1 MLTRI
6 EIDGFKT
13 FSGFE
18 LDLQPFSAVVGPNAS
33 GKSNLFDALKFISL
47 LAQHDVRTAM
57 RDLRGEP
64 EELFRQTASG
74 TRDDMKFAVEVLLGS
89 FGIDAFG
96 AKYAIKAQRIR
107 YELGLSIK
115 RDARGNPHGIFI
127 SHEMCFPLFRSHD
140 KDTFLRRVKVSYS
153 HRKNAFIDMDIDSNS
168 RVVAFNIRQDGPAG
182 DTGATKRGR
191 PVKIPAAEASR
202 TALSTI
208 ATSEF
213 PHLYALRDLLSSIRF
228 LEINPQSARRAS
240 DKFES
245 KSLRSDA
252 SNLSAVLARL
262 KDETRNDKRPNGVI
276 SDIASDLTSLI
287 PSVKSVNVHDDDG
300 SKEYSFSVSMKD
312 DLSFSSRVISDGTL
326 RLLAL
331 LSILDDPDRKGVLCF
346 EEPENG
352 VHKGRIPLL
361 MTLLRES
368 ASTGDGLLEDQLF
381 QVLVNTHSPAVMK
394 SLEDRE
400 IIAADSV
407 AMIDPISSTRSTRTR
422 MRTGVRSDQLELDP
436 EKDLTRTE
444 VEALLRKLSE
454 EA

>member
-1 MLTRI
+1 
-6 EIDGFKT
+6 
-13 FSGFE
+13 
-18 LDLQPFSAVVGPNAS
+18 
-33 GKSNLFDALKFISL
+33 
-47 LAQHDVRTAM
+47 
-57 RDLRGEP
+57 
-64 EELFRQTASG
+64 
-74 TRDDMKFAVEVLLGS
+74 
-89 FGIDAFG
+89 
-96 AKYAIKAQRIR
+96 
-107 YELGLSIK
+107 
-115 RDARGNPHGIFI
+115 
-127 SHEMCFPLFRSHD
+127 
-140 KDTFLRRVKVSYS
+140 
-153 HRKNAFIDMDIDSNS
+153 
-168 RVVAFNIRQDGPAG
+168 
-182 DTGATKRGR
+182 
-191 PVKIPAAEASR
+191 
-202 TALSTI
+202 
-208 ATSEF
+208 
-213 PHLYALRDLLSSIRF
+213 
-228 LEINPQSARRAS
+228 
-240 DKFES
+240 
-245 KSLRSDA
+245 
-252 SNLSAVLARL
+252 
-262 KDETRNDKRPNGVI
+262 
-276 SDIASDLTSLI
+276 
-287 PSVKSVNVHDDDG
+287 
-300 SKEYSFSVSMKD
+300 MKD

-352 VHKGRIPLL
+352 VHEGRIPLL